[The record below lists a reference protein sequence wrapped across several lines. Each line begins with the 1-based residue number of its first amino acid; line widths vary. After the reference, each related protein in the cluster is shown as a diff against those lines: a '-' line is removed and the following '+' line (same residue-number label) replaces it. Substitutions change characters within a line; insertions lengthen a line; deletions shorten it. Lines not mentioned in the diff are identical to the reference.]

1 MPSVTT
7 IEDTAEQV
15 WQGLDSP
22 TIARAFILAYV
33 IAQKVVQNSGANDF
47 MQKGGLHADVRQ
59 DFIDTR
65 CCTT

>member
-7 IEDTAEQV
+7 IGDTAEQV

-65 CCTT
+65 WCMT